1 MSLASGWKH
10 YLRRFLG
17 HIGTYSYPDTLFEAV
32 AQAVVEFKHDKTAA
46 EPPVLETEV
55 TVSILRKP
63 VEHYI
68 RLKKVRALAQP
79 SNRGGPAKLLRRE
92 RVRKMLQTAAL

>member
-1 MSLASGWKH
+1 LEALSTQVL
-10 YLRRFLG
+10 
-17 HIGTYSYPDTLFEAV
+17 GTYWDNSYPDTLFEAV

-79 SNRGGPAKLLRRE
+79 SNRGGPAELLRRRE
-92 RVRKMLQTAAL
+92 SGRCYKPQLYEA